1 MLSWLFGSTVGLPVC
16 YAVLIG
22 IYLVCIAVLLTLVG
36 VYWVGIGIRRVVVVV
51 INFILSIGG
60 NLHECFRKNT

>member
-1 MLSWLFGSTVGLPVC
+1 MLSWLFGIAVGLPVC

-22 IYLVCIAVLLTLVG
+22 ICFVCTAVLLALVG
-36 VYWVGIGIRRVVVVV
+36 VYWYAITVRRVVGVV

-60 NLHECFRKNT
+60 SLYECFRKNT

>member
-1 MLSWLFGSTVGLPVC
+1 MLSWLSGIPGGLAVS
-16 YAVLIG
+16 YVVLIG
-22 IYLVCIAVLLTLVG
+22 ICLVCTAVLLTLVG
-36 VYWVGIGIRRVVVVV
+36 VYWVGIGIGKIAVVV

>member
-1 MLSWLFGSTVGLPVC
+1 MLSWLFGIAVGLPVC

-22 IYLVCIAVLLTLVG
+22 ICLVCTAVLLALVG
-36 VYWVGIGIRRVVVVV
+36 VYWLGIGIRKIAVVV

-60 NLHECFRKNT
+60 DIYDGVKRHS